1 MTAMPNAGPPRSDG
15 RRLILA
21 SASPRRAAILRAVG
35 YRFEIASSGVT
46 ELNDPHSD
54 PCEIAV
60 RFATEKALIVQ
71 ERAPDSVVIGADTIV
86 AVDGELLGK
95 PSTPEDAREMLLK
108 LRGRRHRVVTGVC
121 VAWEEAVRTGFKTTE
136 VSFRSYASHEI
147 DDYLATGLPFDRA
160 GAYGIQDEPFSPVE
174 SFDACYLNVVGLPVC
189 VASGLLEEFG
199 IGPLGGRA
207 ECIGHTPAKIELK
220 K

>member
-1 MTAMPNAGPPRSDG
+1 MPNAGPAGCDG

-21 SASPRRAAILRAVG
+21 SASPRRAAILRAAG
-35 YRFEIASSGVT
+35 YRFKIASSGVT
-46 ELNDPHSD
+46 ELIDPDSD

-60 RFATEKALIVQ
+60 RFAREKAMKV
-71 ERAPDSVVIGADTIV
+71 RDRSHGPVVIGADTIV
-86 AVDGELLGK
+86 FFEGRLLGK
-95 PSTPEDAREMLLK
+95 PSTPEDARRMLNG
-108 LRGRRHRVVTGVC
+108 LRGRRHTVVTGVC
-121 VAWEEAVRTGFKTTE
+121 VASEETVRTGFKTTE

-174 SFDACYLNVVGLPVC
+174 SFEGCYLNVVGLPMC
-189 VASGLLEEFG
+189 VTGGLLRDFG
-199 IGPLGGRA
+199 IGPEDGRT
-207 ECIGHTPAKIELK
+207 ECAGHATARIESK